1 MVKNKLISIIC
12 LLFYCQSAFP
22 VGQATNFGVLVVRA
36 DRSGVGFVKFDQPLV
51 ASPASCISGGHTSH
65 LSFDLNTPGGRA
77 AMSVALTAHATGK
90 KIAAWGTG
98 TCDEY
103 GLIESWNFG
112 WINQ

>member
-1 MVKNKLISIIC
+1 
-12 LLFYCQSAFP
+12 
-22 VGQATNFGVLVVRA
+22 
-36 DRSGVGFVKFDQPLV
+36 
-51 ASPASCISGGHTSH
+51 
-65 LSFDLNTPGGRA
+65 
-77 AMSVALTAHATGK
+77 MSVALTAHATGK